1 VPHLA
6 LLLLFAASAAAPAAS
21 AAELSQARLWQERY
35 MWDGL
40 LQARDRAARVSADPR
55 LLEVVKQIA
64 YQVAQQTANL
74 GQIHAFTKGQVDN
87 LEYAFSQKDPEPSL
101 LVIQNNFNTLSKG
114 SEQIRNNLY
123 FLTARLRMAASQA
136 LPDPKLTENAKLVIA
151 QVQQVQLRLNGL
163 YADTAAVDRK
173 IKQETWLADDFFRF
187 AGRHL
192 LKSVVSVQD
201 SVFAVYNAS
210 YELYVL
216 SKE

>member
-1 VPHLA
+1 MR
-6 LLLLFAASAAAPAAS
+6 LLLILSIFLAGPAS
-21 AAELSQARLWQERY
+21 AAELSKARLWQERY

-40 LQARDRAARVSADPR
+40 MQARDRAARVSADPN
-55 LLEVVKQIA
+55 LIEVVKQIA

-74 GQIHAFTKGQVDN
+74 GQIHAFTQGQVDN

-101 LVIQNNFNTLSKG
+101 KVVQNNFNTLSKG

-123 FLTARLRMAASQA
+123 FLTTRIRLCATQA

-173 IKQETWLADDFFRF
+173 ISKETWMADDFFRF
-187 AGRHL
+187 AGKHL

-201 SVFAVYNAS
+201 SVFAIYNSS

>member
-1 VPHLA
+1 MRTPI
-6 LLLLFAASAAAPAAS
+6 LLLVLSLAAPVQAS
-21 AAELSQARLWQERY
+21 DLSSARLWQERY
-35 MWDGL
+35 MWDAL

-55 LLEVVKQIA
+55 LVEVVKQIA

-101 LVIQNNFNTLSKG
+101 AVIQNNFNTLSKG
-114 SEQIRNNLY
+114 SEQIRNNLF
-123 FLTARLRMAASQA
+123 FLTVRLRIAATQA

-151 QVQQVQLRLNGL
+151 QVQQVQLRLNAL
-163 YADTAAVDRK
+163 YADTSAVELKIRK
-173 IKQETWLADDFFRF
+173 ETWMADEFFRY
-187 AGRHL
+187 AGMHL
-192 LKSVVSVQD
+192 LKTVVSVQD